1 MKPDL
6 LLIGCGPMAVAYAEV
21 LMHMIIPFKV
31 IGRGEATAAEFERQT
46 GVKPVTGGLDLYLQH
61 NNLASGTYVIV
72 STNLEG
78 LMESTLKVLESGAYK
93 ILVEKPGALSI
104 DELLVNKNV
113 LLTHS
118 RKVFVAYNR
127 RFYSAVTEASRLIA
141 EDGGLQS
148 MSFEF
153 TEWAHVI
160 EPLKKAP
167 GIKENWFFANST
179 HVVDLAFY
187 LAGAPSEMSCYSKSG
202 SLTWHDKTNF
212 SGAGITDS
220 GILFSY
226 LSNWESAGRWAI
238 ELLTKE
244 RRIYLKPM
252 EKVSL
257 QLKGSI
263 KIEEHL
269 FDDSLDKEF
278 KPGIY
283 KQVEAFLNDDHTKLL
298 NIADHIKNAGI
309 YKQMLAK

>member
-6 LLIGCGPMAVAYAEV
+6 LLIGCGPMAVAYAKV
-21 LMHMIIPFKV
+21 LMHMNISFKV
-31 IGRGEATAAEFERQT
+31 IGRGEATASEFELQT
-46 GVKPVTGGLDLYLQH
+46 GVKPVTGGLDLYLRH
-61 NNLASGTYVIV
+61 NDVAKGTYVII

-78 LMESTLKVLESGAYK
+78 LMDSTMKVLESGAHK
-93 ILVEKPGALSI
+93 ILVEKPGSLSI
-104 DELLVNKNV
+104 DELLLNRNV

-118 RKVFVAYNR
+118 SKLFVAYNR
-127 RFYSAVTEASRLIA
+127 RFYSAVTEAGRLIA

-187 LAGAPSEMSCYSKSG
+187 LAGFPAEMSCYSKSG
-202 SLTWHDKTNF
+202 SLTWHNKTNF
-212 SGAGITDS
+212 TGAGITEK

-238 ELLTKE
+238 ELLTGK

-252 EKVSL
+252 EKISV
-257 QLKGSI
+257 QMKGSI
-263 KIEEHL
+263 KIEEHP

-278 KPGIY
+278 KPGLY

-298 NIADHIKNAGI
+298 NMADHIKNAGI
-309 YKQMLAK
+309 YRQMLA